1 MGGTT
6 SRLAAPH
13 EVPLATKE
21 IERDVEAGQ
30 QYADDAFWVVLFPGL
45 AIVMAALSLQLIG
58 DGLRDML
65 DPKLRKAL

>member
-30 QYADDAFWVVLFPGL
+30 QYADDVVQVEQAARVAYDPG
-45 AIVMAALSLQLIG
+45 
-58 DGLRDML
+58 
-65 DPKLRKAL
+65 